1 MPMITSNTIHSRSFP
16 EISRSFISNFPPGFV
31 GMTSLTLNFF
41 GHPKRQIVGSGASF
55 PGSQPPP
62 TPSTDADTQPR
73 NLGSPMN
80 NYFNVVGSC
89 ASYFRNVIQS
99 RNACFAAGKYSH
111 QNICSFTCRILL
123 FGVNRKSRWDCCC
136 CMSDFSNQF
145 FDSFEWH
152 PLCYA
157 HNRVQLR
164 INITLL
170 VPPQLDALCC
180 ANHPTYHLF
189 YHFPLAFA

>member
-1 MPMITSNTIHSRSFP
+1 MITSNTIHSRSFP
-16 EISRSFISNFPPGFV
+16 EIYRSFISNFPPGFV

-41 GHPKRQIVGSGASF
+41 GHPKCQIVGSGASF

-99 RNACFAAGKYSH
+99 RNACFAAEKSFRRTILGFTCSIVLIGVINFFTVGNAVSAC
-111 QNICSFTCRILL
+111 QIFPICSSI
-123 FGVNRKSRWDCCC
+123 
-136 CMSDFSNQF
+136 
-145 FDSFEWH
+145 
-152 PLCYA
+152 
-157 HNRVQLR
+157 
-164 INITLL
+164 
-170 VPPQLDALCC
+170 
-180 ANHPTYHLF
+180 
-189 YHFPLAFA
+189 